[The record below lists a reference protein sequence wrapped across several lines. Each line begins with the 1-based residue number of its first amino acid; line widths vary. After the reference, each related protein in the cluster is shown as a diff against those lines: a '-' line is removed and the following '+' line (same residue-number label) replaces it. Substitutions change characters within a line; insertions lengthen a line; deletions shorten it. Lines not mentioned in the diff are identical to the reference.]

1 MIRKFFAE
9 EGAKLKEMNFTEKR
23 QYIWEY
29 YKLQIFI
36 FGIFVFIAGSL
47 INSWLNPPK
56 RDYLYISWQGGI
68 ISMDSLNMLG
78 DRLSII
84 VEDPEQYIVTVRS
97 YELTGEPQMDQAIIT
112 RFHAMLSVG
121 EIHAVIT
128 SSEAVREFAEFG
140 IIIPITEVLAEL
152 EKLCRDAHGIVADRV
167 FSFTFISYHDG
178 TVTSDAMAI
187 DISGAPL
194 LEELGLIS
202 NNIFLAAIVNT
213 DRFYETAK
221 ALYVMFY
228 EGAG

>member
-36 FGIFVFIAGSL
+36 FGVVVFIAGSL

-56 RDYLYISWQGGI
+56 RDYLYISWQGGMV
-68 ISMDSLNMLG
+68 SMDSLNMLEG
-78 DRLSII
+78 RLSII
-84 VEDPEQYIVTVRS
+84 VEDPEQYMVSVRS

-128 SSEAVREFAEFG
+128 TSESIREFAEFG

-152 EKLCRDAHGIVADRV
+152 EKLCGYAYRIIADRV
-167 FSFTFISYHDG
+167 FSFTFTSYHDD
-178 TVTSDAMAI
+178 TVTSDAMAV
-187 DISGAPL
+187 DISDAPL
-194 LEELGLIS
+194 LEELRLIS
-202 NNIFLAAIVNT
+202 NDIYLAVVVNT
-213 DRFYETAK
+213 DRFYELAK

-228 EGAG
+228 DGAG